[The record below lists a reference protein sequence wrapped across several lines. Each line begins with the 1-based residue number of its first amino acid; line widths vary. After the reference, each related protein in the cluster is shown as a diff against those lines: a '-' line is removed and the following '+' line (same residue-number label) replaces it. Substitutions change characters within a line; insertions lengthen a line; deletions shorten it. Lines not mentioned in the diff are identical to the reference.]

1 MAITTTKTS
10 KNHLFHKGLYPVIGL
25 SSAAMLLLSPQASAV
40 EWEFTP
46 TLQLKETYT
55 DNVALSNTNEESDFI
70 TQVNPGISIVGL
82 GPHLRFNTRYVM
94 QNLFYAKESD
104 RNATNHQLDANA
116 NAEVLPDHLF
126 FDARASI
133 SQRSTTSF
141 GAQSEDNTN
150 ITNNRTNV
158 ETYSLSPYLQH
169 HFKDFAD
176 AEVRYTH
183 DSVSTSGR
191 GSSISTGL
199 SDSTSDRILLRLNS
213 GDDFQTLGWGLNY
226 NKQRIDFDSGQQVD
240 QSTYGGD
247 LRYRLSRKL
256 SLIANAGYE
265 KHDYL
270 SITGDSGGSYWK
282 AGFDWTPSRRTSVE
296 ALAGKRYYGDSYSL
310 KASHRSRRTAFNVSY
325 SEDVTTTRD
334 QFLLPATVDTAALLD
349 QLWTSAIPDPILR
362 QQVIAAFISENGL
375 PESLADS
382 VNFLTNRFFLQK
394 RFQASVT
401 VSGARNTG
409 VLSLFDTRR
418 EAQTA
423 QSSDSALLGVSDF
436 SADDDIKQQGIQARW
451 IRELGPRT
459 SANLG
464 ISLIKT
470 KALTTDRED
479 KEKVLR
485 LGVTKELLSNVRG
498 ALEFR
503 RKDLESTQ
511 EGSEY
516 NENAVTASVYITF

>member
-1 MAITTTKTS
+1 
-10 KNHLFHKGLYPVIGL
+10 
-25 SSAAMLLLSPQASAV
+25 MLLLSLQAHAV

-55 DNVALSNTNEESDFI
+55 DNVRLSNTNEESDFI

-94 QNLFYAKESD
+94 QNLLYAKESD
-104 RNATNHQLDANA
+104 RNATNHQLNA
-116 NAEVLPDHLF
+116 NGNAELLPDHLF
-126 FDARASI
+126 VDAQASI
-133 SQRSTTSF
+133 SQRSTSSF
-141 GAQSEDNTN
+141 GPQSEDNTN

-158 ETYSLSPYLQH
+158 ETYSFSPYLLH
-169 HFKDFAD
+169 HFKDLAD
-176 AEVRYTH
+176 AELRYTR
-183 DSVSTSGR
+183 DSVSTSGS

-199 SDSTSDRILLRLNS
+199 QDSTSDRILLRLTS

-240 QSTYGGD
+240 QVTYGGD
-247 LRYRLSRKL
+247 LRYRLSRKF
-256 SLIANAGYE
+256 SLIANGGYE
-265 KHDYL
+265 KNDYL
-270 SITGDSGGSYWK
+270 SITGDSGGSFWK

-334 QFLLPATVDTAALLD
+334 QFLLPAAVDTAALLD
-349 QLWTSAIPDPILR
+349 QLWTSAIPDPIVR
-362 QQVIAAFISENGL
+362 QQVVAAFISQNGL

-394 RFQASVT
+394 RFQASMTVT
-401 VSGARNTG
+401 GVRNTG
-409 VLSLFDTRR
+409 VLSLFHTRR

-436 SADDDIKQQGIQARW
+436 SADDNIKQQGVQAQW
-451 IRELGPRT
+451 IRDIGPRT

-470 KALTTDRED
+470 KAVTTGRED
-479 KEKVLR
+479 EEKTLK
-485 LGVTKELLSNVRG
+485 LGVTKELLSNIRG

-503 RKDLESTQ
+503 RRDRDSTQ
-511 EGSEY
+511 DGSEY
-516 NENAVTASVYITF
+516 KENALTASVYITF

>member
-10 KNHLFHKGLYPVIGL
+10 KNNLLHKSLYPVIGS
-25 SSAAMLLLSPQASAV
+25 SSAAMLLLSLHANAV

-46 TLQLKETYT
+46 TLQLKETFT
-55 DNVALSNTNEESDFI
+55 DNVRLSDTNEESEFI

-104 RNATNHQLDANA
+104 RNATNHELNA
-116 NAEVLPDHLF
+116 NGNAELLPDHLF
-126 FDARASI
+126 VDAQASM
-133 SQRSTTSF
+133 SQRSTSSF
-141 GAQSEDNTN
+141 GPQSEDNTN

-158 ETYSLSPYLQH
+158 ETYSLSPYLLH

-176 AEVRYTH
+176 AELRYTR
-183 DSVSTSGR
+183 DSVSTSGS
-191 GSSISTGL
+191 GSAVSTEL
-199 SDSTSDRILLRLNS
+199 QDSTSDRILLRLVS

-240 QSTYGGD
+240 QVTYGGD

-256 SLIANAGYE
+256 SLLANGGYE
-265 KHDYL
+265 KNDYL
-270 SITGDSGGSYWK
+270 SITGDSGGSFWK

-296 ALAGKRYYGDSYSL
+296 VLAGKRYYGDSYSL
-310 KASHRSRRTAFNVSY
+310 KASHRSRRTAFNVRY

-334 QFLLPATVDTAALLD
+334 QFLLPSTVDTAALLD
-349 QLWTSAIPDPILR
+349 QLWTSAIPDPIVR
-362 QQVIAAFISENGL
+362 QQVVAAFISANGL

-394 RFQASVT
+394 RFQASMTVT
-401 VSGARNTG
+401 GARNTG
-409 VLSLFDTRR
+409 VLSLFHTRR

-423 QSSDSALLGVSDF
+423 QSADSALLGVSDF
-436 SADDDIKQQGIQARW
+436 SADDNIKQQGIQAQW
-451 IRELGPRT
+451 IRDLGPRT
-459 SANLG
+459 SANL
-464 ISLIKT
+464 SMALTKT
-470 KALTTDRED
+470 EALTTGRED
-479 KEKVLR
+479 EEKTLR

-503 RKDLESTQ
+503 RKDRESTQ
-511 EGSEY
+511 SSSEY
-516 NENAVTASVYITF
+516 IENALTASVRISF